1 MLYPKK
7 EVRAMKDRL
16 LEMLKAASR
25 ERPLDRYEAAT
36 ELFISEREVRRLIAE
51 LREQGVRVCS
61 DSRGRGYCRS
71 LRGERGL
78 KVCGSGC
85 LGPAA
90 WVSLPIRERGLKFE

>member
-1 MLYPKK
+1 
-7 EVRAMKDRL
+7 MKDRL

-61 DSRGRGYCRS
+61 DSRGRGYWVARDEHDYKQFRAEYVS
-71 LRGERGL
+71 RATKIFKAVRAMDGVVEGQIGGL
-78 KVCGSGC
+78 V
-85 LGPAA
+85 
-90 WVSLPIRERGLKFE
+90 